1 MVSRLTIHS
10 SRHRFAARLSSG
22 VRPTMKRLLAV
33 LLSILLP
40 TGAVAQ
46 TPAWETDPTESRVGI
61 HIIPNFG
68 DDPTVYSS
76 EITEA
81 AVRSALKSVDW
92 VTGFHQVVVV
102 LSPGTSMEVGGS
114 LDPEHGLSAMYRN
127 RREGIEAVTRDA
139 PETLSD
145 LEAIL
150 LAFIKPGDRW
160 KQVQEFDFWH
170 GGR

>member
-1 MVSRLTIHS
+1 
-10 SRHRFAARLSSG
+10 
-22 VRPTMKRLLAV
+22 MKRLLAV

-40 TGAVAQ
+40 TSAPAQ
-46 TPAWETDPTESRVGI
+46 APAWEKDPTESRVGI
-61 HIIPNFG
+61 HVIPNFG
-68 DDPTVYSS
+68 DDPTVYSQ

-92 VTGFHQVVVV
+92 ATGFHQVVVV

-127 RREGIEAVTRDA
+127 RHKGIEAVTRDA
-139 PETLSD
+139 PKTVSD

-150 LAFIKPGDRW
+150 LAFIKPGDGW
-160 KQVQEFDFWH
+160 KQVRKFDFSH

>member
-1 MVSRLTIHS
+1 
-10 SRHRFAARLSSG
+10 
-22 VRPTMKRLLAV
+22 MKRLLAV

-40 TGAVAQ
+40 TSAAAQ
-46 TPAWETDPTESRVGI
+46 TPDWETDPTESRVGI
-61 HIIPNFG
+61 HVIPNFG
-68 DDPTVYSS
+68 DDPTVYSP

-81 AVRSALKSVDW
+81 AIRSALKSVDW
-92 VTGFHQVVVV
+92 VAGFHQVVVV
-102 LSPGTSMEVGGS
+102 FAPGTSMEVGGS

-127 RREGIEAVTRDA
+127 RREEIVAVTREA
-139 PETLSD
+139 PETVSD

-150 LAFIKPGDRW
+150 LAFIKPGEGW